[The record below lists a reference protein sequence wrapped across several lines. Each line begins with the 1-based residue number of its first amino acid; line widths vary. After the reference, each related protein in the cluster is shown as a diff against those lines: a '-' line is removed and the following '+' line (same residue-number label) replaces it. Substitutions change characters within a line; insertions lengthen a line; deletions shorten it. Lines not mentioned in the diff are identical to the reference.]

1 MSCVPRGRGPSIQR
15 QVGVLINIERASF
28 QLMEMHFAN
37 CAGRCIGKMGREN
50 RLTNYVNVL
59 VVLERD
65 RLKNGP

>member
-15 QVGVLINIERASF
+15 QVGVLINIERVS
-28 QLMEMHFAN
+28 LHFAT

-50 RLTNYVNVL
+50 RLTNYANVL